1 MEIIS
6 SFYIIHFYRK
16 ERTMNRKLK
25 ETKLTG
31 TLSQDA
37 QPYEALHRKVA
48 KSAAAEGFVLLKN
61 DQHLLPLAKGT
72 KLALYGAGASN
83 PIKGGTGSG
92 DVNERE
98 VVSIYDG
105 LKQAGYEITTESWIK
120 SFQKQYEQS
129 RLEWRQRIWD
139 EADKATGDPMAF
151 FNAYASMQYAM
162 PAGDMPEKTDADTAV
177 YVISRIA
184 GEAADRY
191 DAESD
196 YYLNKKEEEILKTI
210 CSLYR
215 NVILLINSG
224 GIIDLSFLDTYDNIS
239 SVVLIS
245 QPGMETGN
253 AVASIFTGEVTP
265 GGKLTD
271 TWAYKY
277 EDYPNSKTFSHNNG
291 NVQTEEYTEGIY
303 VGYRYFDTF
312 QVPVRYPFGYGL
324 SYTDFA
330 ITVKGISKAQDN
342 SISVTV
348 SVTNKGTAYSG
359 REVVQIYVS
368 CPQETMEKEY
378 RRLAGFA
385 KTGLL
390 APGQSE
396 EMTITIPLYTL
407 ASFCTRTPGWVLEK
421 GVYGLFAGSSIAT
434 ASLAGTVSLDE
445 DALLIKTGHICPLK
459 DKLQELSAPRETVQA
474 LRNSWLSRADSV
486 PSLNVEASSLQTAT
500 VVYGK
505 EKDNISPE
513 VWQFVDS
520 LSVDQ
525 LTLLATGDPGK
536 SQNADEDQKD
546 SALGSAGISVP
557 GSAAQTSSCALK
569 DKNLAPIVLADGPA
583 GLRLLQSYPVVKG
596 EIQPVPFEMSLEH
609 GFLVRNAK
617 TPVDGAELYYQYC
630 TAFPIGTLLAQTWD
644 PALMQ
649 EVGKAVAE
657 EMNLFS
663 VTLWL
668 APGMNIHR
676 NPLCGRNF
684 EYYSEDPLL
693 AGKMAAAMTDGVQS
707 VYGCGTTIKHFACNN
722 QEDNR
727 MGSDSVISERTLRE
741 IYLKGFEIAVK
752 ESQPMSIM
760 TSYNLINGIHAANNY
775 DLCTKAA
782 RDEWGFAGVIM
793 TDWTTTQNGPDCTAS
808 GCMRAGND
816 LVMPGVPN
824 DHSDIKAALEDGN
837 LSLEQLKLSVAHL
850 VNIVWKSNRYDA

>member
-1 MEIIS
+1 
-6 SFYIIHFYRK
+6 
-16 ERTMNRKLK
+16 MNRKLK

-31 TLSQDA
+31 TVSQA
-37 QPYEALHRKVA
+37 VAPYETEHRKVA
-48 KSAAAEGFVLLKN
+48 RKAAEEGFVLLKN
-61 DQHLLPLAKGT
+61 DHHILPVAKGT
-72 KLALYGAGASN
+72 KLALYGSGASN

-105 LKQAGYEITTESWIK
+105 LKQAGYEVTTESWIE
-120 SFQKQYEQS
+120 SFRKQYEQS
-129 RLEWRQRIWD
+129 RLEWRQKIWD
-139 EADKATGDPMAF
+139 AVDASPDDSMSF

-162 PAGDMPEKTDADTAV
+162 PAGDIPEKTDTDTAV

-191 DAESD
+191 EQESD
-196 YYLNKKEEEILKTI
+196 YYLNEKEAEILKTI
-210 CSLYR
+210 CTLYK

-224 GIIDLSFLDTYDNIS
+224 GIIDLSFLDAYENIS
-239 SVVLIS
+239 GVILIS

-253 AVASIFTGEVTP
+253 AVASVLSGEVTP
-265 GGKLTD
+265 SGKLTD

-291 NVQTEEYTEGIY
+291 NVQTEKYEEGIY

-324 SYTDFA
+324 SYTDFS
-330 ITVKGISKAQDN
+330 ISVKGIAKTAVDSF
-342 SISVTV
+342 SVTV
-348 SVTNKGTAYSG
+348 SVKNTGDTYSG
-359 REVVQIYVS
+359 KEVVQVYVS
-368 CPQETMEKEY
+368 CPQDKMEKEY

-385 KTGLL
+385 KTALL
-390 APGQSE
+390 APGQSQE
-396 EMTITIPLYTL
+396 LTIEIPLYAL
-407 ASFCTRTPGWVLEK
+407 ASFCTQTPGWVLEK
-421 GVYGLFAGSSIAT
+421 GTYGLFAGNSIAS
-434 ASLAGTVSLDE
+434 ASLAGTIHLDA
-445 DALLIKTGHICPLK
+445 DALLVKTEHICPLQEE
-459 DKLQELSAPRETVQA
+459 LQELSASKEAVQA
-474 LRNSWLSRADSV
+474 LRSSWLADADKV
-486 PSLNVEASSLQTAT
+486 PSLSVKASDLQTT
-500 VVYGK
+500 TIVYGK
-505 EKDNISPE
+505 EHDRIAPE
-513 VWQFVDS
+513 VHQFVDS

-536 SQNADEDQKD
+536 SQNASDDQKD

-557 GSAAQTSSCALK
+557 GSAAQTSSCALD

-583 GLRLLQSYPVVKG
+583 GLRLLQSYPVVNG
-596 EIQPVPFEMSLEH
+596 EIQPVPFEMSIEH
-609 GFLVRNAK
+609 GFLTRN
-617 TPVDGAELYYQYC
+617 VNFENAELYYQYC

-644 PALMQ
+644 KELLQ
-649 EVGKAVAE
+649 EVGKAVSE
-657 EMNLFS
+657 EMNLFC

-693 AGKMAAAMTDGVQS
+693 SGKMAAAMTDGVQS

-727 MGSDSVISERTLRE
+727 MGSNSVISERTLRE

-752 ESQPMSIM
+752 ESQPLSIM
-760 TSYNLINGIHAANNY
+760 TSYNLVNGIHAANNY

-782 RDEWGFAGVIM
+782 RDEWGFSGVIM
-793 TDWTTTQNGPDCTAS
+793 TDWTTTQKGPDCTAS

-824 DHSDIKAALEDGN
+824 DHKDIKAALADGS
-837 LSLEQLKLSVAHL
+837 LSVEQLKLSIEHL
-850 VNIVWKSNRYDA
+850 VNIVWRSNRYEVE

>member
-1 MEIIS
+1 
-6 SFYIIHFYRK
+6 
-16 ERTMNRKLK
+16 MNRKLK

-31 TLSQDA
+31 TVSQA
-37 QPYEALHRKVA
+37 VAPYETEHRKVA
-48 KSAAAEGFVLLKN
+48 KKAAEEGFVLLKN
-61 DQHLLPLAKGT
+61 DHHVLPVAKGT
-72 KLALYGAGASN
+72 KLALYGSGASN

-105 LKQAGYEITTESWIK
+105 LKQAGYEITTESWIE
-120 SFQKQYEQS
+120 SFRKQYEQS
-129 RLEWRQRIWD
+129 RLEWRQKIWD
-139 EADKATGDPMAF
+139 AVDKSTDDSMAF
-151 FNAYASMQYAM
+151 FNAYASMQYVM
-162 PAGDMPEKTDADTAV
+162 PAGDTPEKTDAETAV

-191 DAESD
+191 EQESD
-196 YYLNKKEEEILKTI
+196 YYLNEKEAEILKTI
-210 CSLYR
+210 CTLYK

-224 GIIDLSFLDTYDNIS
+224 GIIDLSFLDAYENIFG
-239 SVVLIS
+239 VILIS

-253 AVASIFTGEVTP
+253 AVASVLSGEVTP
-265 GGKLTD
+265 SGKLTD

-291 NVQTEEYTEGIY
+291 NVQTEKYEEGIY
-303 VGYRYFDTF
+303 VGYRYFDAF

-324 SYTDFA
+324 SYTDFS
-330 ITVKGISKAQDN
+330 ITVKGITRTAADSF
-342 SISVTV
+342 SITV
-348 SVTNKGTAYSG
+348 SVKNTGDTYSG
-359 REVVQIYVS
+359 KEVVQIYAS
-368 CPQETMEKEY
+368 CPQDKMEKEY

-385 KTGLL
+385 KTALL

-396 EMTITIPLYTL
+396 ELTIEIPLYAL
-407 ASFCTRTPGWVLEK
+407 ASFCTQTPGWILEK
-421 GVYGLFAGSSIAT
+421 GTYGLFAGNSIAS
-434 ASLAGTVSLDE
+434 ASLAGAINLDA
-445 DALLIKTGHICPLK
+445 DALLVKTEHICPLQEE
-459 DKLQELSAPRETVQA
+459 LQELSASREAVQA
-474 LRNSWLSRADSV
+474 LRNSWLADADKV
-486 PSLNVEASSLQTAT
+486 PSLSVKASDLQTT
-500 VVYGK
+500 TIVYGK
-505 EKDNISPE
+505 EHDRIAPE
-513 VWQFVDS
+513 VHQFVDS

-536 SQNADEDQKD
+536 SQNASDDQKD

-557 GSAAQTSSCALK
+557 GSAAQTSSCALD

-583 GLRLLQSYPVVKG
+583 GLRLLQSYPVVNG
-596 EIQPVPFEMSLEH
+596 EIQPVPFEMSIEH
-609 GFLVRNAK
+609 GFLTRNVNFEN
-617 TPVDGAELYYQYC
+617 TELYYQYC

-644 PALMQ
+644 KELLQ
-649 EVGKAVAE
+649 EVGKAVSE
-657 EMNLFS
+657 EMNLFC

-684 EYYSEDPLL
+684 EYYSEDPFLS
-693 AGKMAAAMTDGVQS
+693 GKMAAAMTDGVQS

-727 MGSDSVISERTLRE
+727 MGSNSVISERTLRE

-752 ESQPMSIM
+752 ESQPLSIM
-760 TSYNLINGIHAANNY
+760 TSYNLVNGIHAANNY

-782 RDEWGFAGVIM
+782 RDEWGFSGVIM
-793 TDWTTTQNGPDCTAS
+793 TDWTTTQKGPDCTAS

-824 DHSDIKAALEDGN
+824 DHKDIKAALADGS
-837 LSLEQLKLSVAHL
+837 LSVEQLKLSIEHL
-850 VNIVWKSNRYDA
+850 VDIVWKSNRYEVE

>member
-1 MEIIS
+1 
-6 SFYIIHFYRK
+6 
-16 ERTMNRKLK
+16 MNRKLK

-31 TLSQDA
+31 TVSQA
-37 QPYEALHRKVA
+37 VAPYETEHRKVA
-48 KSAAAEGFVLLKN
+48 RKAAEEGFVLLKN
-61 DQHLLPLAKGT
+61 EHHVLPVAKNT
-72 KLALYGAGASN
+72 KLALYGSGASN

-105 LKQAGYEITTESWIK
+105 LKQAGYEITTESWIE
-120 SFQKQYEQS
+120 SFRKQYEQS
-129 RLEWRQRIWD
+129 RLEWRQKIWD
-139 EADKATGDPMAF
+139 AVDKSADDSMAF
-151 FNAYASMQYAM
+151 FNAYASMQYVM
-162 PAGDMPEKTDADTAV
+162 PAGDAPEKTDAETAV

-191 DAESD
+191 EQESD
-196 YYLNKKEEEILKTI
+196 YYLNEKEAEILKTI
-210 CSLYR
+210 CTLYK

-224 GIIDLSFLDTYDNIS
+224 GIIDLSFLDAYENIS
-239 SVVLIS
+239 GVILIS

-253 AVASIFTGEVTP
+253 AVASVLSGEVTP
-265 GGKLTD
+265 SGKLTD

-277 EDYPNSKTFSHNNG
+277 EDYPNSRTFSHNNG
-291 NVQTEEYTEGIY
+291 NVQTEKYEEGIY

-324 SYTDFA
+324 SYTDFSIA
-330 ITVKGISKAQDN
+330 VKGITRTAADSF
-342 SISVTV
+342 SITV
-348 SVTNKGTAYSG
+348 SVKNTGDTYSG
-359 REVVQIYVS
+359 KEVVQIYAS
-368 CPQETMEKEY
+368 CPQDKMEKEY

-385 KTGLL
+385 KTALL

-396 EMTITIPLYTL
+396 ELTIEIPLYAL
-407 ASFCTRTPGWVLEK
+407 ASFCTQTPGWILEK
-421 GVYGLFAGSSIAT
+421 GTYGLFAGNSIAS
-434 ASLAGTVSLDE
+434 ASLAGTINLDA
-445 DALLIKTGHICPLK
+445 DALLVKTEHICPLQEE
-459 DKLQELSAPRETVQA
+459 LQELSASREAVQA
-474 LRNSWLSRADSV
+474 LRNSWLADADKV
-486 PSLNVEASSLQTAT
+486 PSLSVKASDLQTT
-500 VVYGK
+500 TIVYGK
-505 EKDNISPE
+505 EQDKIAPE
-513 VWQFVDS
+513 VHQFVDS

-536 SQNADEDQKD
+536 SQNASDDQKN

-557 GSAAQTSSCALK
+557 GSAAQTSSCALA

-583 GLRLLQSYPVVKG
+583 GLRLLQSYPVMNG
-596 EIQPVPFEMSLEH
+596 EIQPVPFEMSIEH
-609 GFLVRNAK
+609 GFLTRN
-617 TPVDGAELYYQYC
+617 VNFENAELYYQYC

-644 PALMQ
+644 KELLQ
-649 EVGKAVAE
+649 EVGKAVSE
-657 EMNLFS
+657 EMNLFC

-693 AGKMAAAMTDGVQS
+693 SGKMAAAMTDGVQS

-727 MGSDSVISERTLRE
+727 MGSNSVISERTLRE

-752 ESQPMSIM
+752 ESQPLSIM
-760 TSYNLINGIHAANNY
+760 TSYNLVNGIHAANNY

-782 RDEWGFAGVIM
+782 RDEWGFSGVIM
-793 TDWTTTQNGPDCTAS
+793 TDWTTTQKGPDCTAS

-824 DHSDIKAALEDGN
+824 DHKDIKAALADGN
-837 LSLEQLKLSVAHL
+837 LSLEQLKLSIEHL
-850 VNIVWKSNRYDA
+850 VDIVWKSNRYEVES

>member
-1 MEIIS
+1 
-6 SFYIIHFYRK
+6 
-16 ERTMNRKLK
+16 MNRKLK

-31 TLSQDA
+31 TVSQA
-37 QPYEALHRKVA
+37 VAPYETEHRKVA
-48 KSAAAEGFVLLKN
+48 RKAAEEGFVLLKN
-61 DQHLLPLAKGT
+61 DHHILPVAKGT
-72 KLALYGAGASN
+72 KLALYGSGASN

-105 LKQAGYEITTESWIK
+105 LKQAGYEVTTESWIE
-120 SFQKQYEQS
+120 SFRKQYEQS
-129 RLEWRQRIWD
+129 RLEWRQKIWD
-139 EADKATGDPMAF
+139 AVDASPDDSMSF

-162 PAGDMPEKTDADTAV
+162 PAGDIPEKTDTDTAV

-191 DAESD
+191 EQESD
-196 YYLNKKEEEILKTI
+196 YYLNEKEAEILKTI
-210 CSLYR
+210 CTLYK

-224 GIIDLSFLDTYDNIS
+224 GIIDLSFLDAYENIS
-239 SVVLIS
+239 GVILIS

-253 AVASIFTGEVTP
+253 AVASVLSGEVTP
-265 GGKLTD
+265 SGKLTD

-291 NVQTEEYTEGIY
+291 NVQTEKYEEGIY

-324 SYTDFA
+324 SYTDFS
-330 ITVKGISKAQDN
+330 ISVKGIAKTAVDSF
-342 SISVTV
+342 SVTV
-348 SVTNKGTAYSG
+348 SVKNTGDTYSG
-359 REVVQIYVS
+359 KEVVQVYVS
-368 CPQETMEKEY
+368 CPQDKMEKEY

-385 KTGLL
+385 KTALL
-390 APGQSE
+390 APGQSQE
-396 EMTITIPLYTL
+396 LTIEIPLYAL
-407 ASFCTRTPGWVLEK
+407 ASFCTQTPGWVLEK
-421 GVYGLFAGSSIAT
+421 GTYGLFAGNSIAS
-434 ASLAGTVSLDE
+434 ASLAGTIHLDA
-445 DALLIKTGHICPLK
+445 DALLVKTEHICPLQEE
-459 DKLQELSAPRETVQA
+459 LQELSASKEAVQA
-474 LRNSWLSRADSV
+474 LRSSWLADADKV
-486 PSLNVEASSLQTAT
+486 PSLSVKASDLQTT
-500 VVYGK
+500 TIVYGK
-505 EKDNISPE
+505 EHDRIAPE
-513 VWQFVDS
+513 VHQFVDS

-536 SQNADEDQKD
+536 SQNASDDQKD

-557 GSAAQTSSCALK
+557 GSAAQTSSCALA

-583 GLRLLQSYPVVKG
+583 GLRLLQSYPVMNG
-596 EIQPVPFEMSLEH
+596 EIQPVPFEMSIEH
-609 GFLVRNAK
+609 GFLTRN
-617 TPVDGAELYYQYC
+617 VNFENAELYYQYC

-644 PALMQ
+644 KELLQ
-649 EVGKAVAE
+649 EVGKAVSE
-657 EMNLFS
+657 EMNLFC

-693 AGKMAAAMTDGVQS
+693 SGKMAAAMTDGVQS

-727 MGSDSVISERTLRE
+727 MGSNSVISERTLRE

-752 ESQPMSIM
+752 ESQPLSIM
-760 TSYNLINGIHAANNY
+760 TSYNLVNGIHAANNY

-782 RDEWGFAGVIM
+782 RDEWGFSGVIM
-793 TDWTTTQNGPDCTAS
+793 TDWTTTQKGPDCTAS

-824 DHSDIKAALEDGN
+824 DHKDIKAALADGS
-837 LSLEQLKLSVAHL
+837 LSLEQLKLSIEHL
-850 VNIVWKSNRYDA
+850 VDIVWKSNRYEVES

>member
-1 MEIIS
+1 
-6 SFYIIHFYRK
+6 
-16 ERTMNRKLK
+16 MNRKLK

-31 TLSQDA
+31 TVSQA
-37 QPYEALHRKVA
+37 VAPYETEHRKVA
-48 KSAAAEGFVLLKN
+48 KKAAEEGFVLLKN
-61 DQHLLPLAKGT
+61 DHHVLPVAKGT
-72 KLALYGAGASN
+72 KLALYGSGASN

-105 LKQAGYEITTESWIK
+105 LKQAGYEITTESWIE
-120 SFQKQYEQS
+120 SFRKQYEQS
-129 RLEWRQRIWD
+129 RLEWRQKIWD
-139 EADKATGDPMAF
+139 AVDKSTDDSMAF
-151 FNAYASMQYAM
+151 FNAYASMQYVM
-162 PAGDMPEKTDADTAV
+162 PAGDTPEKTDAETAV

-191 DAESD
+191 EQESD
-196 YYLNKKEEEILKTI
+196 YYLNEKEVEILKTI
-210 CSLYR
+210 CTLYK

-224 GIIDLSFLDTYDNIS
+224 GIIDLSFLDAYENIFG
-239 SVVLIS
+239 VILIS

-253 AVASIFTGEVTP
+253 AVASVLSGEVTP
-265 GGKLTD
+265 SGKLTD

-277 EDYPNSKTFSHNNG
+277 EDYPNSRTFSHNND
-291 NVQTEEYTEGIY
+291 NVQTEKYEEGIY

-324 SYTDFA
+324 SYTDFS
-330 ITVKGISKAQDN
+330 ITVKGITRTAADSF
-342 SISVTV
+342 SITV
-348 SVTNKGTAYSG
+348 SVKNTGDTYSG
-359 REVVQIYVS
+359 KEVVQIYAS
-368 CPQETMEKEY
+368 CPQDKMEKEY

-385 KTGLL
+385 KTALL

-396 EMTITIPLYTL
+396 ELTIEIPLYAL
-407 ASFCTRTPGWVLEK
+407 ASFCTQTPGWILEK
-421 GVYGLFAGSSIAT
+421 GTYGLFAGNSIAS
-434 ASLAGTVSLDE
+434 ASLAGAINLDA
-445 DALLIKTGHICPLK
+445 DALLVKTEHICPLQEE
-459 DKLQELSAPRETVQA
+459 LQELSASREAVQA
-474 LRNSWLSRADSV
+474 LRNSWLADADKV
-486 PSLNVEASSLQTAT
+486 PSLSVKASDLQTT
-500 VVYGK
+500 TIVYGK
-505 EKDNISPE
+505 EHDRIAPE
-513 VWQFVDS
+513 VHQFVDS

-536 SQNADEDQKD
+536 SQNASDDQKD

-557 GSAAQTSSCALK
+557 GSAAQTSSCALD

-583 GLRLLQSYPVVKG
+583 GLRLLQSYPVVNG
-596 EIQPVPFEMSLEH
+596 EIQPVPFEMSIEH
-609 GFLVRNAK
+609 GFLTRNVNFEN
-617 TPVDGAELYYQYC
+617 TELYYQYC

-644 PALMQ
+644 KELLQ
-649 EVGKAVAE
+649 EVGKAVSE
-657 EMNLFS
+657 EMNLFC

-693 AGKMAAAMTDGVQS
+693 SGKMAAAMTDGVQS

-727 MGSDSVISERTLRE
+727 MGSNSVISERTLRE

-752 ESQPMSIM
+752 ESQPLSIM
-760 TSYNLINGIHAANNY
+760 TSYNLVNGIHAANNY

-782 RDEWGFAGVIM
+782 RDEWGFSGVIM
-793 TDWTTTQNGPDCTAS
+793 TDWTTTQKGPDCTAS

-824 DHSDIKAALEDGN
+824 DHKDIKAALADGS
-837 LSLEQLKLSVAHL
+837 LSVEQLKLSIEHL
-850 VNIVWKSNRYDA
+850 VDIVWKSNRYE

>member
-1 MEIIS
+1 
-6 SFYIIHFYRK
+6 
-16 ERTMNRKLK
+16 MNRKLK

-31 TLSQDA
+31 TVSQA
-37 QPYEALHRKVA
+37 VAPYETEHRKVA
-48 KSAAAEGFVLLKN
+48 RKAAEEGFVLLKN
-61 DQHLLPLAKGT
+61 DHHVLPVAKGT
-72 KLALYGAGASN
+72 KLALYGSGASN

-105 LKQAGYEITTESWIK
+105 LKQAGYEVTTESWIE
-120 SFQKQYEQS
+120 SFRKQYEQS
-129 RLEWRQRIWD
+129 RLEWRQKIWD
-139 EADKATGDPMAF
+139 AVDASPDDSMSF

-162 PAGDMPEKTDADTAV
+162 PAGDIPEKTDTDTAV

-191 DAESD
+191 EQESD
-196 YYLNKKEEEILKTI
+196 YYLNEKEAEILKTI
-210 CSLYR
+210 CALYK

-224 GIIDLSFLDTYDNIS
+224 GIIDLSFLDAYENIS
-239 SVVLIS
+239 GVILIS

-253 AVASIFTGEVTP
+253 AVASVLSGEVTP
-265 GGKLTD
+265 SGKLTD

-277 EDYPNSKTFSHNNG
+277 EDYPNSRTFSHNNG
-291 NVQTEEYTEGIY
+291 NVQTEKYEEGIY

-324 SYTDFA
+324 SYTDFS
-330 ITVKGISKAQDN
+330 ISVKGIAKTAADSF
-342 SISVTV
+342 SITV
-348 SVTNKGTAYSG
+348 SVKNTGDTYSG
-359 REVVQIYVS
+359 KEVVQVYAS
-368 CPQETMEKEY
+368 CPQDKMEKEY

-385 KTGLL
+385 KTALL

-396 EMTITIPLYTL
+396 ELTIEIPLYAL
-407 ASFCTRTPGWVLEK
+407 ASFCTQTPGWVLEK
-421 GVYGLFAGSSIAT
+421 GTYGLFAGNSIASV
-434 ASLAGTVSLDE
+434 SLAGTIHLDA
-445 DALLIKTGHICPLK
+445 DALLVKTEHICPLQEE
-459 DKLQELSAPRETVQA
+459 LQELSSSKEAVQT
-474 LRNSWLSRADSV
+474 LRSSWLADADKV
-486 PSLNVEASSLQTAT
+486 PSLSVKASDLQTT
-500 VVYGK
+500 TIVYGK
-505 EKDNISPE
+505 EHDRIAPE
-513 VWQFVDS
+513 VHQFVDS

-536 SQNADEDQKD
+536 SQNASDDQKD

-557 GSAAQTSSCALK
+557 GSAAQTSSCALD

-583 GLRLLQSYPVVKG
+583 GLRLLQSYPVVNG
-596 EIQPVPFEMSLEH
+596 EIQPVPFEMSIEH
-609 GFLVRNAK
+609 GFLTRN
-617 TPVDGAELYYQYC
+617 VNFENAELYYQYC

-644 PALMQ
+644 KELLQ
-649 EVGKAVAE
+649 EVGKAVSE
-657 EMNLFS
+657 EMNLFC

-693 AGKMAAAMTDGVQS
+693 SGKMAAAMTDGVQS

-727 MGSDSVISERTLRE
+727 MGSNSVISERTLRE

-752 ESQPMSIM
+752 ESQPLSIM
-760 TSYNLINGIHAANNY
+760 TSYNLVNGIHAANNY

-782 RDEWGFAGVIM
+782 RDEWGFSGVIM
-793 TDWTTTQNGPDCTAS
+793 TDWTTTQKGPDCTAS

-824 DHSDIKAALEDGN
+824 DHKDIKAALADGS
-837 LSLEQLKLSVAHL
+837 LSVEQLKLSIEHL
-850 VNIVWKSNRYDA
+850 VNIVWRSNRYEVE

>member
-1 MEIIS
+1 
-6 SFYIIHFYRK
+6 
-16 ERTMNRKLK
+16 MNRKLK

-31 TLSQDA
+31 TVSQA
-37 QPYEALHRKVA
+37 VAPYETEHRKVA
-48 KSAAAEGFVLLKN
+48 KKAAEEGFVLLKN
-61 DQHLLPLAKGT
+61 DHHVLPVAKGT
-72 KLALYGAGASN
+72 KLALYGSGASN

-105 LKQAGYEITTESWIK
+105 LKQAGYEITTESWIE
-120 SFQKQYEQS
+120 SFRKQYEQS
-129 RLEWRQRIWD
+129 RLEWRQKIWD
-139 EADKATGDPMAF
+139 AVDKSTDDSMAF
-151 FNAYASMQYAM
+151 FNAYASMQYVM
-162 PAGDMPEKTDADTAV
+162 PAGDTPEKTDAETAV

-191 DAESD
+191 EQESD
-196 YYLNKKEEEILKTI
+196 YYLNEKEAEILKTI
-210 CSLYR
+210 CTLYK

-224 GIIDLSFLDTYDNIS
+224 GIIDLSFLDAYENIFG
-239 SVVLIS
+239 VILIS

-253 AVASIFTGEVTP
+253 AVASVLSGEVTP
-265 GGKLTD
+265 SGKLTD

-291 NVQTEEYTEGIY
+291 NVQTEKYEEGIY

-324 SYTDFA
+324 SYTDFS
-330 ITVKGISKAQDN
+330 ITVKGITRTAADSF
-342 SISVTV
+342 SITV
-348 SVTNKGTAYSG
+348 SVKNTGDTYSG
-359 REVVQIYVS
+359 KEVVQIYAS
-368 CPQETMEKEY
+368 CPQDKMEKEY

-385 KTGLL
+385 KTALL

-396 EMTITIPLYTL
+396 ELTIEIPLYAL
-407 ASFCTRTPGWVLEK
+407 ASFCTQTPGWILEK
-421 GVYGLFAGSSIAT
+421 GTYGLFAGNSIAS
-434 ASLAGTVSLDE
+434 ASLAGAINLDA
-445 DALLIKTGHICPLK
+445 DALLVKTEHICPLQEE
-459 DKLQELSAPRETVQA
+459 LQELSASREAVQA
-474 LRNSWLSRADSV
+474 LRNSWLADADKV
-486 PSLNVEASSLQTAT
+486 PSLSVKASDLQTT
-500 VVYGK
+500 TIVYGK
-505 EKDNISPE
+505 EHDRIAPE
-513 VWQFVDS
+513 VHQFVDS

-536 SQNADEDQKD
+536 SQNASDDQKD

-557 GSAAQTSSCALK
+557 GSAAQTSSCALD

-583 GLRLLQSYPVVKG
+583 GLRLLQSYPVVNG
-596 EIQPVPFEMSLEH
+596 EIQPVPFEMSIEH
-609 GFLVRNAK
+609 GFLTRNVNFEN
-617 TPVDGAELYYQYC
+617 TELYYQYC

-644 PALMQ
+644 KELLQ
-649 EVGKAVAE
+649 EVGKAVSE
-657 EMNLFS
+657 EMNLFC

-693 AGKMAAAMTDGVQS
+693 SGKMAAAMTDGVQS

-727 MGSDSVISERTLRE
+727 MGSNSVISERTLRE

-752 ESQPMSIM
+752 ESQPLSIM
-760 TSYNLINGIHAANNY
+760 TSYNLVNGIHAANNY

-782 RDEWGFAGVIM
+782 RDEWGFSGVIM
-793 TDWTTTQNGPDCTAS
+793 TDWTTTQKGPDCTAS

-824 DHSDIKAALEDGN
+824 DHKDIKAALADGS
-837 LSLEQLKLSVAHL
+837 LSVEQLKLSIEHL
-850 VNIVWKSNRYDA
+850 VDIVWKSNRYE

>member
-1 MEIIS
+1 
-6 SFYIIHFYRK
+6 
-16 ERTMNRKLK
+16 MNRKLK

-31 TLSQDA
+31 TVSQA
-37 QPYEALHRKVA
+37 VAPYETEHRKVA
-48 KSAAAEGFVLLKN
+48 RKAAEEGFVLLKN
-61 DQHLLPLAKGT
+61 EHHVLPVAKNT
-72 KLALYGAGASN
+72 KLALYGSGASN

-105 LKQAGYEITTESWIK
+105 LKQAGYEITTESWIE
-120 SFQKQYEQS
+120 SFRKQYEQS
-129 RLEWRQRIWD
+129 RLEWRQKIWD
-139 EADKATGDPMAF
+139 AVDKSADDSMAF
-151 FNAYASMQYAM
+151 FNAYASMQYVM
-162 PAGDMPEKTDADTAV
+162 PAGDAPEKTDAETAV

-191 DAESD
+191 EQESD
-196 YYLNKKEEEILKTI
+196 YYLNEKEAEILKTI
-210 CSLYR
+210 CTLYK

-224 GIIDLSFLDTYDNIS
+224 GIIDLSFLDAYENIS
-239 SVVLIS
+239 GVILIS

-253 AVASIFTGEVTP
+253 AVASVLSGEVTP
-265 GGKLTD
+265 SGKLTD

-277 EDYPNSKTFSHNNG
+277 EDYPNSRTFSHNNG
-291 NVQTEEYTEGIY
+291 NVQTEKYEEGIY

-330 ITVKGISKAQDN
+330 ITVKGITRTAADSV
-342 SISVTV
+342 SITV
-348 SVTNKGTAYSG
+348 SVKNTGDTYSG
-359 REVVQIYVS
+359 KEVVQIYAS
-368 CPQETMEKEY
+368 CPQDKMEKEY

-385 KTGLL
+385 KTALL

-396 EMTITIPLYTL
+396 ELTIDIPLYAL
-407 ASFCTRTPGWVLEK
+407 ASFCTQTPGWVLEE
-421 GVYGLFAGSSIAT
+421 GTYGLFAGNSIAS
-434 ASLAGTVSLDE
+434 ASLAGTINLDA
-445 DALLIKTGHICPLK
+445 DALLVKTEHICPLQEE
-459 DKLQELSAPRETVQA
+459 LQELSASREAVQA
-474 LRNSWLSRADSV
+474 LRNSWLADADKV
-486 PSLNVEASSLQTAT
+486 PSLSVKASDLQTT
-500 VVYGK
+500 TIVYGK
-505 EKDNISPE
+505 EQDRIAPE
-513 VWQFVDS
+513 VHQFVDS

-536 SQNADEDQKD
+536 SQNASDDQKN

-557 GSAAQTSSCALK
+557 GSAAQTSSCALA

-583 GLRLLQSYPVVKG
+583 GLRLLQSYPVMNG
-596 EIQPVPFEMSLEH
+596 EIQPVPFEMSIEH
-609 GFLVRNAK
+609 GFLTRN
-617 TPVDGAELYYQYC
+617 VNFENAELYYQYC

-644 PALMQ
+644 KVLLQ
-649 EVGKAVAE
+649 EVGKAVSE
-657 EMNLFS
+657 EMNLFC

-693 AGKMAAAMTDGVQS
+693 SGKMAAAMTDGVQS

-727 MGSDSVISERTLRE
+727 MGSNSVISERTLRE

-752 ESQPMSIM
+752 ESQPLSIM
-760 TSYNLINGIHAANNY
+760 TSYNLVNGIHAANNY

-782 RDEWGFAGVIM
+782 RDEWGFSGVIM
-793 TDWTTTQNGPDCTAS
+793 TDWTTTQKGPDCTAS

-824 DHSDIKAALEDGN
+824 DHKDIKAALADGS
-837 LSLEQLKLSVAHL
+837 LSVEQLKLSIEHL
-850 VNIVWKSNRYDA
+850 VDIVWKSNRYEVES

>member
-1 MEIIS
+1 
-6 SFYIIHFYRK
+6 
-16 ERTMNRKLK
+16 MNRKLK

-31 TLSQDA
+31 TVSQA
-37 QPYEALHRKVA
+37 VAPYETEHRKVA
-48 KSAAAEGFVLLKN
+48 RKAAEEGFVLLKN
-61 DQHLLPLAKGT
+61 EHHVLPVAKNT
-72 KLALYGAGASN
+72 KLALYGSGASN

-105 LKQAGYEITTESWIK
+105 LKQAGYEITTESWIE
-120 SFQKQYEQS
+120 SFRKQYEQS
-129 RLEWRQRIWD
+129 RLEWRQKIWD
-139 EADKATGDPMAF
+139 AVDKSADDSMAF
-151 FNAYASMQYAM
+151 FNAYASMQYVM
-162 PAGDMPEKTDADTAV
+162 PAGDAPEKTDAETAV

-191 DAESD
+191 EQESD
-196 YYLNKKEEEILKTI
+196 YYLNEKEAEILKTI
-210 CSLYR
+210 CTLYK

-224 GIIDLSFLDTYDNIS
+224 GIIDLSFLDAYENIS
-239 SVVLIS
+239 GVILIS

-253 AVASIFTGEVTP
+253 AVASVLSGEVTP
-265 GGKLTD
+265 SGKLTD

-277 EDYPNSKTFSHNNG
+277 EDYPNSRTFSHNNG
-291 NVQTEEYTEGIY
+291 NVQTEKYEEGIY

-330 ITVKGISKAQDN
+330 ITVKGITRTAADSV
-342 SISVTV
+342 SITV
-348 SVTNKGTAYSG
+348 SVKNTGDTYSG
-359 REVVQIYVS
+359 KEVVQIYAS
-368 CPQETMEKEY
+368 CPQDKMEKEY

-385 KTGLL
+385 KTALL

-396 EMTITIPLYTL
+396 ELTIDIPLYAL
-407 ASFCTRTPGWVLEK
+407 ASFCTQTPGWVLEE
-421 GVYGLFAGSSIAT
+421 GTYGLFAGNSIAS
-434 ASLAGTVSLDE
+434 ASLAGTINLDA
-445 DALLIKTGHICPLK
+445 DALLVKTEHICPLQEE
-459 DKLQELSAPRETVQA
+459 LQELSASREAVQA
-474 LRNSWLSRADSV
+474 LRNSWLADADKV
-486 PSLNVEASSLQTAT
+486 PSLSVKASDLQTT
-500 VVYGK
+500 TIVYGK
-505 EKDNISPE
+505 EQDRIAPE
-513 VWQFVDS
+513 VHQFVDS

-536 SQNADEDQKD
+536 SQNASDDQKN

-557 GSAAQTSSCALK
+557 GSAAQTSSCALA

-583 GLRLLQSYPVVKG
+583 GLRLLQSYPVMNG
-596 EIQPVPFEMSLEH
+596 EIQPVPFEMSIEH
-609 GFLVRNAK
+609 GFLTRN
-617 TPVDGAELYYQYC
+617 VNFENAELYYQYC

-644 PALMQ
+644 KELLQ
-649 EVGKAVAE
+649 EVGKAVSE
-657 EMNLFS
+657 EMNLFC

-693 AGKMAAAMTDGVQS
+693 SGKMAAAMTDGVQS

-727 MGSDSVISERTLRE
+727 MGSNSVISERTLRE

-752 ESQPMSIM
+752 ESQPLSIM
-760 TSYNLINGIHAANNY
+760 TSYNLVNGIHAANNY

-782 RDEWGFAGVIM
+782 RDEWGFSGVIM
-793 TDWTTTQNGPDCTAS
+793 TDWTTTQKGPDCTAS

-824 DHSDIKAALEDGN
+824 DHKDIKAALADGS
-837 LSLEQLKLSVAHL
+837 LSVEQLKLSIEHL
-850 VNIVWKSNRYDA
+850 VDIVWKSNRYEVES

>member
-1 MEIIS
+1 
-6 SFYIIHFYRK
+6 
-16 ERTMNRKLK
+16 MNRKLK

-31 TLSQDA
+31 TVSQA
-37 QPYEALHRKVA
+37 VAPYETEHRKVA
-48 KSAAAEGFVLLKN
+48 RKAAEEGFVLLKN
-61 DQHLLPLAKGT
+61 EHHVLPVAKNT
-72 KLALYGAGASN
+72 KLALYGSGASN

-105 LKQAGYEITTESWIK
+105 LKQAGYEITTESWIE
-120 SFQKQYEQS
+120 SFRKQYEQS
-129 RLEWRQRIWD
+129 RLEWRQKIWD
-139 EADKATGDPMAF
+139 AVDKSADDSMAF
-151 FNAYASMQYAM
+151 FNAYASMQYVM
-162 PAGDMPEKTDADTAV
+162 PAGDAPEKTDAETAV

-191 DAESD
+191 EQESD
-196 YYLNKKEEEILKTI
+196 YYLNEKEAEILKTI
-210 CSLYR
+210 CTLYK

-224 GIIDLSFLDTYDNIS
+224 GIIDLSFLDAYENIS
-239 SVVLIS
+239 GVILIS

-253 AVASIFTGEVTP
+253 AVASVLSGEVTP
-265 GGKLTD
+265 SGKLTD

-277 EDYPNSKTFSHNNG
+277 EDYPNSRTFSHNND
-291 NVQTEEYTEGIY
+291 NVQIEKYEEGIY

-330 ITVKGISKAQDN
+330 ITVKGITRTAADSV
-342 SISVTV
+342 SITV
-348 SVTNKGTAYSG
+348 SVKNTGDTYSG
-359 REVVQIYVS
+359 KEVVQIYAS
-368 CPQETMEKEY
+368 CPQDKMEKEY

-385 KTGLL
+385 KTALL

-396 EMTITIPLYTL
+396 ELTIDIPLYAL
-407 ASFCTRTPGWVLEK
+407 ASFCTQTPGWVLEK
-421 GVYGLFAGSSIAT
+421 GTYGLFAGNSIAS
-434 ASLAGTVSLDE
+434 ASLAGAINLDA
-445 DALLIKTGHICPLK
+445 DALLVKTEHICPLQEE
-459 DKLQELSAPRETVQA
+459 LQELSASREAVQA
-474 LRNSWLSRADSV
+474 LRNSWLADADKV
-486 PSLNVEASSLQTAT
+486 PSLSVKASDLQTT
-500 VVYGK
+500 TIVYGK
-505 EKDNISPE
+505 EQDRIAPE
-513 VWQFVDS
+513 VHQFVDS

-536 SQNADEDQKD
+536 SQNASDDQKN

-557 GSAAQTSSCALK
+557 GSAAQTSSCALA

-583 GLRLLQSYPVVKG
+583 GLRLLQSYPVMNG
-596 EIQPVPFEMSLEH
+596 EIQPVPFEMSIEH
-609 GFLVRNAK
+609 GFLTRN
-617 TPVDGAELYYQYC
+617 VNFENAELYYQYC

-644 PALMQ
+644 KELLQ
-649 EVGKAVAE
+649 EVGKAVSE
-657 EMNLFS
+657 EMNLFC

-693 AGKMAAAMTDGVQS
+693 SGKMAAAMTDGVQS

-727 MGSDSVISERTLRE
+727 MGSNSVISERTLRE

-752 ESQPMSIM
+752 ESQPLSIM
-760 TSYNLINGIHAANNY
+760 TSYNLVNGIHAANNY

-782 RDEWGFAGVIM
+782 RDEWGFSGVIM
-793 TDWTTTQNGPDCTAS
+793 TDWTTTQKGPDCTAS

-824 DHSDIKAALEDGN
+824 DHKDIKAALADGS
-837 LSLEQLKLSVAHL
+837 LSVEQLKLSIEHL
-850 VNIVWKSNRYDA
+850 VDIVWKSNRYEVES

>member
-1 MEIIS
+1 
-6 SFYIIHFYRK
+6 
-16 ERTMNRKLK
+16 MNRKLK
-25 ETKLTG
+25 GTKLTG
-31 TLSQDA
+31 TVSQA
-37 QPYEALHRKVA
+37 VAPYETEHRKVA
-48 KSAAAEGFVLLKN
+48 KKAAEEGFVLLKN
-61 DQHLLPLAKGT
+61 EHHVLPVAKGT
-72 KLALYGAGASN
+72 KLALYGSGASN

-105 LKQAGYEITTESWIK
+105 LKQAGYEITTESWIE
-120 SFQKQYEQS
+120 SFRKQYEQS
-129 RLEWRQRIWD
+129 RLEWRQKIWD
-139 EADKATGDPMAF
+139 AVDKSTDDSMAF
-151 FNAYASMQYAM
+151 FNAYASMQYVM
-162 PAGDMPEKTDADTAV
+162 PAGDIPEKTDAETAV

-191 DAESD
+191 EQESD
-196 YYLNKKEEEILKTI
+196 YYLNEKEAEILKTI
-210 CSLYR
+210 CALYK

-224 GIIDLSFLDTYDNIS
+224 GIIDLSFLDAYENIS
-239 SVVLIS
+239 GVILIS

-253 AVASIFTGEVTP
+253 AVASVLSGEVTP
-265 GGKLTD
+265 SGKLTD

-277 EDYPNSKTFSHNNG
+277 EDYPNSRIFSHNNG
-291 NVQTEEYTEGIY
+291 NVQTEKYEEGIY

-324 SYTDFA
+324 SYTDFS
-330 ITVKGISKAQDN
+330 ISVKGIAKTAADSF
-342 SISVTV
+342 SITV
-348 SVTNKGTAYSG
+348 SVKNTGDTYSG
-359 REVVQIYVS
+359 KEVVQVYAS
-368 CPQETMEKEY
+368 CPQDKMEKEY

-385 KTGLL
+385 KTALL

-396 EMTITIPLYTL
+396 ELTIEIPLYAL
-407 ASFCTRTPGWVLEK
+407 ASFCTQTPGWVLEK
-421 GVYGLFAGSSIAT
+421 GTYGLFAGNSIAS
-434 ASLAGTVSLDE
+434 ASLAGTIHLDA
-445 DALLIKTGHICPLK
+445 DALLVKTEHICPLQEE
-459 DKLQELSAPRETVQA
+459 LQELSSSKEAVQT
-474 LRNSWLSRADSV
+474 LRSSWLADADKV
-486 PSLNVEASSLQTAT
+486 PSLSVKASDLQTT
-500 VVYGK
+500 TIVYGK
-505 EKDNISPE
+505 EHDRIAPE
-513 VWQFVDS
+513 VHQFVDS

-536 SQNADEDQKD
+536 SQNASDDQKD

-557 GSAAQTSSCALK
+557 GSAAQTSSCALD

-583 GLRLLQSYPVVKG
+583 GLRLLQSYPVVNG
-596 EIQPVPFEMSLEH
+596 EIQPVPFEMSIEH
-609 GFLVRNAK
+609 GFLTRN
-617 TPVDGAELYYQYC
+617 VNFENAELYYQYC

-644 PALMQ
+644 KELLQ
-649 EVGKAVAE
+649 EVGKAVSE
-657 EMNLFS
+657 EMNLFC

-693 AGKMAAAMTDGVQS
+693 SGKMAAAMTDGVQS

-727 MGSDSVISERTLRE
+727 MGSNSVISERTLRE

-752 ESQPMSIM
+752 ESQPLSIM
-760 TSYNLINGIHAANNY
+760 TSYNLVNGIHAANNY

-782 RDEWGFAGVIM
+782 RDEWGFSGVIM
-793 TDWTTTQNGPDCTAS
+793 TDWTTTQKGPDCTAS

-824 DHSDIKAALEDGN
+824 DHKDIKAALADG
-837 LSLEQLKLSVAHL
+837 SLPVEQLKLSIEHL
-850 VNIVWKSNRYDA
+850 VNIVWRSNRYEVE

>member
-1 MEIIS
+1 
-6 SFYIIHFYRK
+6 
-16 ERTMNRKLK
+16 MNRTLK

-31 TLSQDA
+31 TLSQDVQA
-37 QPYEALHRKVA
+37 YETAHRKVA
-48 KSAAAEGFVLLKN
+48 KTAAEEGFVLLKN
-61 DQHLLPLAKGT
+61 DHQVLPVAKGT
-72 KLALYGAGASN
+72 KLALYGSGASN

-105 LKQAGYEITTESWIK
+105 LKGAGYEITTEDWID
-120 SFQKQYEQS
+120 SFRKQYEQS
-129 RLEWRQRIWD
+129 RLDWRQRIWD
-139 EADKATGDPMAF
+139 ETDKAADDSMSF

-162 PAGDMPEKTDADTAV
+162 PAGDIPVKTDAETAV

-184 GEAADRY
+184 GEAADRF
-191 DAESD
+191 DKESD
-196 YYLNKKEEEILKTI
+196 YYLNEKEAEILKTI
-210 CSLYR
+210 CTLYKD
-215 NVILLINSG
+215 VILLINSG
-224 GIIDLSFLDTYDNIS
+224 GIIDLSFLDTYTNIAGI
-239 SVVLIS
+239 VLIS

-253 AVASIFTGEVTP
+253 AVASVFTGEVAP

-277 EDYPNSKTFSHNNG
+277 EDYPNSRTFSHNNG
-291 NVQTEEYTEGIY
+291 NVQTEKYEEGIY

-324 SYTDFA
+324 SYTDFD
-330 ITVKGISKAQDN
+330 ITVKGLNKVSED
-342 SISVTV
+342 SVSVTV
-348 SVTNKGTAYSG
+348 CVTNTGDTYSG
-359 REVVQIYVS
+359 KEVVQVYVS
-368 CPQETMEKEY
+368 CPQEGMEKEY

-385 KTGLL
+385 KTALL
-390 APGQSE
+390 APGQSQE
-396 EMTITIPLYTL
+396 LTIEIPLYAL
-407 ASFCTRTPGWVLEK
+407 ASFCTQTPGWVLEK
-421 GVYGLFAGSSIAT
+421 GVYGLFVGNSIAA
-434 ASLAGTVSLDE
+434 ASLAGTVNLDA
-445 DALLIKTGHICPLK
+445 DALLVKTEHICPLQEE
-459 DKLQELSAPRETVQA
+459 LQELSASREAVQT
-474 LRNSWLSRADSV
+474 LRASWLAEADSV
-486 PSLNVEASSLQTAT
+486 PSLEIQASGLQTTT

-505 EKDNISPE
+505 EKDKVAPE
-513 VWQFVDS
+513 VMQFVDS

-536 SQNADEDQKD
+536 SQNADADQKD

-557 GSAAQTSSCALK
+557 GSAAQTSSCALE

-583 GLRLLQSYPVVKG
+583 GLRLLQSYPVVNG
-596 EIQPVPFEMSLEH
+596 EIQPVPFEMSIEH
-609 GFLVRNAK
+609 GFLARNVN
-617 TPVDGAELYYQYC
+617 VDTADAELHYQYC

-644 PALMQ
+644 KELMQ

-657 EMNLFS
+657 EMNLFY

-693 AGKMAAAMTDGVQS
+693 SGKMAAAMTDGVQS
-707 VYGCGTTIKHFACNN
+707 IYGCGTTIKHFACNN

-760 TSYNLINGIHAANNY
+760 TSYNLVNGIHAANNY

-782 RDEWGFAGVIM
+782 RDEWGFTGVIM
-793 TDWTTTQNGPDCTAS
+793 TDWTTTQKGPDCTAS

-824 DHSDIKAALEDGN
+824 DHKDIKAALVDG
-837 LSLEQLKLSVAHL
+837 SLTVEQLKLSIAHL
-850 VNIVWKSNRYDA
+850 VDIVWKSNRYEKK

>member
-1 MEIIS
+1 
-6 SFYIIHFYRK
+6 
-16 ERTMNRKLK
+16 MNRKRK

-31 TLSQDA
+31 TISQDV
-37 QPYEALHRKVA
+37 QPYEILHRKVA
-48 KSAAAEGFVLLKN
+48 KTAAEEGFVLLKN
-61 DQHLLPLAKGT
+61 DHQALPVAKGA

-105 LKQAGYEITTESWIK
+105 LKQAGYEITTENWIE
-120 SFQKQYEQS
+120 SFKKQYEQS
-129 RLEWRQRIWD
+129 RLDWRQKIWD
-139 EADKATGDPMAF
+139 EADKATDDPMSF

-162 PAGDMPEKTDADTAV
+162 PAGDIPEKTDAQTAV

-184 GEAADRY
+184 GEAADRF
-191 DAESD
+191 DKESD

-210 CSLYR
+210 CTLYKE
-215 NVILLINSG
+215 VILLINSG
-224 GIIDLSFLDTYDNIS
+224 GIIDLSFLDSYANIS
-239 SVVLIS
+239 GVLLIS
-245 QPGMETGN
+245 QPGMETGH

-291 NVQTEEYTEGIY
+291 NVQTEKYEEGIY

-324 SYTDFA
+324 SYTDFSLA
-330 ITVKGISKAQDN
+330 VKDISCADGG
-342 SISVTV
+342 SVFVTV
-348 SVTNKGTAYSG
+348 SVTNTGNTYSG
-359 REVVQIYVS
+359 KEVVQVYAS
-368 CPQETMEKEY
+368 CPQEKMEKEY

-385 KTGLL
+385 KTALL
-390 APGQSE
+390 APGQSQE
-396 EMTITIPLYTL
+396 LTIEIPLYAL
-407 ASFCTRTPGWVLEK
+407 ASFCTKTPGWVLEK
-421 GVYGLFAGSSIAT
+421 GVYGLFVGNSIAT
-434 ASLAGTVSLDE
+434 ASLAGTLNLDA
-445 DALLIKTGHICPLK
+445 DALLVKTEHICPLK
-459 DKLQELSAPRETVQA
+459 EELQELSAPKEAVQA
-474 LRNSWLSRADSV
+474 LRNSWLAQAGSV
-486 PSLNVEASSLQTAT
+486 PSLSVKASGLQTTT
-500 VVYGK
+500 VVYGN
-505 EKDNISPE
+505 EKDKVSPE
-513 VWQFVDS
+513 AWQFVDS
-520 LSVDQ
+520 LGTDQ

-536 SQNADEDQKD
+536 SQNASDEQKD

-569 DKNLAPIVLADGPA
+569 DGNLAPIVLADGPA
-583 GLRLLQSYPVVKG
+583 GLRLLQSYPVVDG
-596 EIQPVPFEMSLEH
+596 EIRPVPFEMSIEH
-609 GFLVRNAK
+609 GFLTRN
-617 TPVDGAELYYQYC
+617 VDLDNDNAQLYYQYC

-644 PALMQ
+644 RELLQ

-657 EMNLFS
+657 EMNLFC

-693 AGKMAAAMTDGVQS
+693 SGKMAAAMTDGVQS

-824 DHSDIKAALEDGN
+824 DHKDIEAALKDGS
-837 LSLEQLKLSVAHL
+837 LSLEQLKLSIAHL
-850 VNIVWKSNRYDA
+850 VDIVWKSNRYEAE

>member
-1 MEIIS
+1 
-6 SFYIIHFYRK
+6 
-16 ERTMNRKLK
+16 MNRKLK

-31 TLSQDA
+31 TVSQA
-37 QPYEALHRKVA
+37 VAPYETEHRKVA
-48 KSAAAEGFVLLKN
+48 KKAAEEGFVLLKN
-61 DQHLLPLAKGT
+61 EHHVLPVAKNT
-72 KLALYGAGASN
+72 KLALYGSGASN

-105 LKQAGYEITTESWIK
+105 LKQAGYEITTESWIE
-120 SFQKQYEQS
+120 SFRKQYEQS
-129 RLEWRQRIWD
+129 RLEWRQKIWD
-139 EADKATGDPMAF
+139 AVDKSADDSMAF
-151 FNAYASMQYAM
+151 FNAYASMQYVM
-162 PAGDMPEKTDADTAV
+162 PAGDAPEKTDAETAV

-191 DAESD
+191 EQESD
-196 YYLNKKEEEILKTI
+196 YYLNEKEAEILKTI
-210 CSLYR
+210 CTLYK

-224 GIIDLSFLDTYDNIS
+224 GIIDLSFLDAYENIS
-239 SVVLIS
+239 GVILIS

-253 AVASIFTGEVTP
+253 AVASVLSGEVTP
-265 GGKLTD
+265 SGKLTD

-277 EDYPNSKTFSHNNG
+277 EDYPNSRTFSHNNG
-291 NVQTEEYTEGIY
+291 NVQTEKYEEGIY

-330 ITVKGISKAQDN
+330 ITVKGITRTAADSV
-342 SISVTV
+342 SITV
-348 SVTNKGTAYSG
+348 SVKNTGDTYSG
-359 REVVQIYVS
+359 KEVVQIYAS
-368 CPQETMEKEY
+368 CPQDKMEKEY

-385 KTGLL
+385 KTALL

-396 EMTITIPLYTL
+396 ELTIEIPLYAL
-407 ASFCTRTPGWVLEK
+407 ASFCTQTPGWVLEK
-421 GVYGLFAGSSIAT
+421 GTYGLFAGNSIAS
-434 ASLAGTVSLDE
+434 ASLAGAINLDA
-445 DALLIKTGHICPLK
+445 DALLVKTEHICPLQEE
-459 DKLQELSAPRETVQA
+459 LQELSASREAVQA
-474 LRNSWLSRADSV
+474 LRNSWLADADKV
-486 PSLNVEASSLQTAT
+486 PSLSVKASDLQTT
-500 VVYGK
+500 TIVYGK
-505 EKDNISPE
+505 EQDRIAPE
-513 VWQFVDS
+513 VHQFVDS
-520 LSVDQ
+520 LSVNQ

-536 SQNADEDQKD
+536 SQNASDDQKN

-557 GSAAQTSSCALK
+557 GSAAQTSSCALA

-583 GLRLLQSYPVVKG
+583 GLRLLQSYPVMNG
-596 EIQPVPFEMSLEH
+596 EIQPVPFEMSIEH
-609 GFLVRNAK
+609 GFLTRN
-617 TPVDGAELYYQYC
+617 VNFENAELYYQYC

-644 PALMQ
+644 KELLQ
-649 EVGKAVAE
+649 EVGKAVSE
-657 EMNLFS
+657 EMNLFC

-693 AGKMAAAMTDGVQS
+693 SGKMAAAMTDGVQS

-727 MGSDSVISERTLRE
+727 MGSNSVISERTLRE

-752 ESQPMSIM
+752 ESQPLSIM
-760 TSYNLINGIHAANNY
+760 TSYNLVNGIHAANNY

-782 RDEWGFAGVIM
+782 RDEWGFSGVIM
-793 TDWTTTQNGPDCTAS
+793 TDWTTTQKGPDCTAS

-824 DHSDIKAALEDGN
+824 DHKDIKAALADGS
-837 LSLEQLKLSVAHL
+837 LSVEQLKLSIEHL
-850 VNIVWKSNRYDA
+850 VDIVWKSNRYEVES

>member
-1 MEIIS
+1 
-6 SFYIIHFYRK
+6 
-16 ERTMNRKLK
+16 MNRTLK

-31 TLSQDA
+31 TVSQDV
-37 QPYEALHRKVA
+37 QPYELRHRKVA
-48 KSAAAEGFVLLKN
+48 KTAAEEGFVLLKN
-61 DQHLLPLAKGT
+61 DHQILPVAKGT
-72 KLALYGAGASN
+72 KLALYGSGASN

-105 LKQAGYEITTESWIK
+105 LKQAGYEITTKDWID
-120 SFQKQYEQS
+120 SFRKQYEQS
-129 RLEWRQRIWD
+129 RHDWRQKIWD
-139 EADKATGDPMAF
+139 EVDKAADDSMSF

-162 PAGDMPEKTDADTAV
+162 PAGDIPEKTDAETAV

-184 GEAADRY
+184 GEAADRFEQ
-191 DAESD
+191 ESD
-196 YYLNKKEEEILKTI
+196 YYLNEKEAEILKTI
-210 CSLYR
+210 CALYKD
-215 NVILLINSG
+215 VILLINSG
-224 GIIDLSFLDTYDNIS
+224 GIIDLSFLDSYENIAG
-239 SVVLIS
+239 VILVS

-253 AVASIFTGEVTP
+253 AVASVFTGEVTP
-265 GGKLTD
+265 SGKLTD

-291 NVQTEEYTEGIY
+291 NVQTEKYEEGIY

-312 QVPVRYPFGYGL
+312 QIPVRYPFGYGL
-324 SYTDFA
+324 SYTDFD
-330 ITVKGISKAQDN
+330 ITVKGLARPTEDSV
-342 SISVTV
+342 SVTV
-348 SVTNKGTAYSG
+348 SVTNTGNTYSG
-359 REVVQIYVS
+359 KEVVQVYAS
-368 CPQETMEKEY
+368 CPQESMEKEY

-385 KTGLL
+385 KTTLL

-396 EMTITIPLYTL
+396 ELTIEIPLYAL
-407 ASFCTRTPGWVLEK
+407 ASFCTQTPGWVLEK
-421 GVYGLFAGSSIAT
+421 GVYGLFVGNSSSD
-434 ASLAGTVSLDE
+434 ASLAGTVNLDA
-445 DALLIKTGHICPLK
+445 DALLVKTEHICPLQEE
-459 DKLQELSAPRETVQA
+459 LQELSASKEAVQA
-474 LRNSWLSRADSV
+474 LRSSWLASAGSV
-486 PSLNVEASSLQTAT
+486 PSLEVKASGLQTTT
-500 VVYGK
+500 VVYGT
-505 EKDNISPE
+505 EKDKIAPE
-513 VWQFVDS
+513 VRQFVDS
-520 LSVDQ
+520 LSIDQ

-536 SQNADEDQKD
+536 SQNAADDQKD

-557 GSAAQTSSCALK
+557 GSAAQTSSCALE

-583 GLRLLQSYPVVKG
+583 GLRLLQSYPVVDG
-596 EIQPVPFEMSLEH
+596 EIQPVPFEMSIEH
-609 GFLVRNAK
+609 GFLARNAN
-617 TPVDGAELYYQYC
+617 VDTGNAELHYQYC

-644 PALMQ
+644 KDLMQ
-649 EVGKAVAE
+649 DVGKAVAE
-657 EMNLFS
+657 EMNLFY

-693 AGKMAAAMTDGVQS
+693 SGKMAAAMTDGVQS

-760 TSYNLINGIHAANNY
+760 TSYNLVNGIHAANNY

-793 TDWTTTQNGPDCTAS
+793 TDWTTTQKGPDCTAS

-824 DHSDIKAALEDGN
+824 DHKDIKAALEDG
-837 LSLEQLKLSVAHL
+837 SLTVEQLKLSIAHL
-850 VNIVWKSNRYDA
+850 VDIVWKSNRYETE